1 MFMPS
6 NMFEWLFRRQ
16 SKFFWFQERIFN
28 FFLPETFEIS
38 LKNIIVKINLV
49 LTTRPLARFSKPI
62 AQLTHHIIFLL
73 NCIINILYISGHK
86 MASVGFEPQ

>member
-16 SKFFWFQERIFN
+16 SNFFWFQERIFN

-49 LTTRPLARFSKPI
+49 LTTRHLLVFPSL
-62 AQLTHHIIFLL
+62 AQLTHHIFYTFQVTKWL
-73 NCIINILYISGHK
+73 
-86 MASVGFEPQ
+86 V